1 MTIRFIR
8 SEFRTNVART
18 ICNFKNIYI
27 IHSYSY
33 LATKE
38 FEIWTDL
45 EQQPELKLS
54 AILLFS
60 SSLIAFVACERLE
73 LLKTEICVA
82 VVAIRKLLVNF
93 LGSFRMFLFLS
104 VYLWYVYLWYVYLW
118 YVYLWYVY
126 FLGELFGEF
135 FWENFRVNFWVN
147 FLSDF
152 QGNFFNELFW

>member
-1 MTIRFIR
+1 MFFRSKNVESKRFVYDSVLNRVPSRMTIRFIR

-93 LGSFRMFLFLS
+93 LGSFCVFLF
-104 VYLWYVYLWYVYLW
+104 
-118 YVYLWYVY
+118 
-126 FLGELFGEF
+126 FGQNLIILVTVSF
-135 FWENFRVNFWVN
+135 VT
-147 FLSDF
+147 
-152 QGNFFNELFW
+152 